1 MTDIGTSI
9 IPARIRSR
17 RWVGLLPIAVVF
29 IGAGCRTQEGN
40 DGAPPDPSPP
50 SSGARVRAVEA
61 PPQGDITPIV
71 RGEYERSQQAGRQL
85 VVYVGATW
93 CEPCEKFR
101 HAVENGELDAT
112 FPKLTL
118 LEFDADRDGERLR
131 VAGYSTRYIPMF
143 ALPRAD
149 GIASGKQ
156 VEGGIKGN
164 RAVRFVSDKLKGL
177 LAEN

>member
-1 MTDIGTSI
+1 VTGTGTSI
-9 IPARIRSR
+9 IPARLRSR
-17 RWVGLLPIAVVF
+17 RWVGLFPVAVVF
-29 IGAGCRTQEGN
+29 MCAGCRTQEGDN
-40 DGAPPDPSPP
+40 GALPDPSLP
-50 SSGARVRAVEA
+50 SSGARVSAIEP
-61 PPQGDITPIV
+61 PPQGDIAPIV
-71 RGEYERSQQAGRQL
+71 RGEYERSQRAGRQL

-93 CEPCEKFR
+93 CEPCERFR
-101 HAVENGELDAT
+101 HAVENRELDAT

-118 LEFDADRDGERLR
+118 LEFDADRDSERLR
-131 VAGYSTRYIPMF
+131 VAGYSARYIPMF

-164 RAVRFVSDKLKGL
+164 RAVSFVSDKLKGL